1 MDREDLK
8 YIKSMKLSNDRRED
22 WTAKCRRD
30 RRIFLLILT
39 TLVVALA
46 TILVMGG
53 FDFSNG

>member
-30 RRIFLLILT
+30 RRVFLSIMIVLVF
-39 TLVVALA
+39 TLG
-46 TILVMGG
+46 TILVLGG
-53 FDFSNG
+53 FDFSNV

>member
-30 RRIFLLILT
+30 RRVFLSIMIVLVLLLGAVYILGE
-39 TLVVALA
+39 
-46 TILVMGG
+46 I
-53 FDFSNG
+53 